1 MSKFDGT
8 GNGYYDS
15 WQSLGNSF
23 VRESSFVNQLKELKP
38 EMLIFSTRH
47 PIERLISGWNSIL
60 CNDNCRD
67 NSRLTFNTTSKSL
80 TLNLV

>member
-8 GNGYYDS
+8 GAGKYDS
-15 WQSLGNSF
+15 WQGLGNKF
-23 VRESSFVNQLKELKP
+23 RGRNFVNQLKKLKP
-38 EMLIFSTRH
+38 EMLILSTRH